1 MFVTSKTRKQALIN
15 SVVMFILMAI
25 LLGILAWF
33 SNLHTLEYDWT
44 ANGRHTLSDA
54 SRDLLAQMPEQI
66 EIISYA
72 RENPLLR
79 DSIKKF
85 VGRYQRH
92 KDNISL
98 RFVNPDTVP
107 EEVRNLGIQ
116 VDGELVV
123 RYQQRSENVRTDNEQ
138 VLTNALQRLAR
149 KQENWLAFIEGHGER
164 KPLGN
169 ANFDLGEWMGQ
180 LSSQGFRVQPLNLS
194 EVRAIPDNTRVLAIA
209 GPRVDYLP
217 GEVEMIIDYVRRGG
231 NLLWLYDPGPMH
243 GLEQLAEELGISFY
257 PGVVIDYAGQ
267 LIGINDPTIALVT
280 SSLYTPHPVT
290 QGFEYTTLFP
300 LAGAIQ
306 ILDSSQWD
314 DKPILTTGDHT
325 WVETGELEGAVEYN
339 EQIDVIGPLTIGIGL
354 ERDVEQSEGEELVT
368 IQQRIVVIADGDFI
382 SNTYL
387 ANSGN
392 NELGTR
398 IVNWLSAD
406 DNFIVIPPKVAT
418 DAQLEM
424 SGMLLGGLGIFF
436 LIVLPTGLIITGITI
451 GLRRKK
457 Q

>member
-1 MFVTSKTRKQALIN
+1 MFVTKKTRKQALIN

-54 SRDLLAQMPEQI
+54 SRDVLVQMPEPI

-79 DSIKKF
+79 DSISKF

-92 KDNISL
+92 KDNITL

-138 VLTNALQRLAR
+138 VFTNALQRLAR

-180 LSSQGFRVQPLNLS
+180 LSNQGFRVQPLNLS

-217 GEVEMIIDYVRRGG
+217 GEVEMIVNYVRRGG

-243 GLEQLAEELGISFY
+243 GLDQLAEELGINFY

-300 LAGAIQ
+300 VAGAIR
-306 ILDSSQWD
+306 ILDSSSWD
-314 DKPILTTGDHT
+314 SKPILTTGDHT
-325 WVETGELEGAVEYN
+325 WVEAGELEGAVEYN
-339 EQIDVIGPLTIGIGL
+339 EEIDVIGPLNIGIGL
-354 ERDVEQSEGEELVT
+354 ERGVEQSEGEDLVT
-368 IQQRIVVIADGDFI
+368 IQQRIAVIADGDFI

-406 DNFIVIPPKVAT
+406 DNFIVIPPKVAS

-436 LIVLPTGLIITGITI
+436 LIALPAGLIVTGVMI